1 MRNMDARKEVAFTM
15 EEIKELNFQ
24 LQEVIEKLEKQLQD
38 FADGKGKMHLEEK
51 INFIREILQKLND

>member
-24 LQEVIEKLEKQLQD
+24 LQVVIEKLEQQLQN
-38 FADGKGKMHLEEK
+38 ADSKEKMPLEEK
-51 INFIREILQKLND
+51 IVFIREILQKLNG